1 MSIVPARRPVSTY
14 RLQLHAD
21 FGFQQAR
28 ALVPYLAQLG
38 ITDCYTSP
46 YFKANPGSRHG
57 YDISDHGVLNPEIG
71 TDEDYVAFA
80 DALAAHGLGHIVDF
94 VPNHMAADASSN
106 PWWRDVLQHGER
118 SRFAVFFDI
127 DWNPVKPELRGKVLL
142 PVLGD
147 QYGAVLE
154 RGELRVERA
163 GDDGALTLRYFER
176 SLPLDPRTVDP
187 AASPDAL
194 NGTPGDPR
202 SFDALHQ
209 LLAAQPY
216 RLAYWRTAS
225 DEINYRRFFDI
236 NELVGLRMEVDDA
249 FTASHALL
257 GRLIRDG
264 QVTGVRVDHPDG
276 LFDPAAYFE
285 RLQRLSPA
293 PLYVA
298 AEKILSLGESLS
310 PDWPVA
316 GTTGYDF
323 LNLTSGLFVD
333 PRHVTTLRRAYA
345 RLTGQTRSF
354 DDVAYEARQ
363 TVMQTTMAAELNVL
377 AHALNRLSEQDRRCR
392 DFTLNSCRHVLR
404 EVAACFPVYRTYVSD
419 RGVSAFDRQVVSAA
433 IAEARRRNP
442 VMEGSIFDFL
452 RARLLPTDDAPAAVR
467 RFAMKAQQF
476 TAPVQAKGVEDTAF
490 YRYHALISANE
501 VGGHPAHPAV
511 SAADFHRANG
521 DRRRDWPLS
530 MLATATHDT
539 KRGEDARLRIA
550 AISEIPDQWRK
561 AVAMW
566 MRINNRHR
574 TRVDGPWAPDRNDE
588 YLFYQSLVGAWPA
601 ELAGAPIPAAAPPE
615 FVDRMAAY
623 MAKAVR
629 EAKVHTSWIHQDAA
643 YEEAVDRFVRRTLT
657 GATAPRFFQAFLP
670 LQRRLAQAGAVNSLA
685 QLVLKLSS
693 PGVPDFYQGT
703 ELWDLSLVDPDNR
716 RPVDFDVRAGA
727 LASVGDMRDL
737 TELLSAWTDGRVKL
751 AVTARGLRFRRDH
764 PHIVLDGDYEPLD
777 VAGSLSEHV
786 VAFARRSNAGALIAI
801 VPRLTMSLSMHD
813 GWPVGPGCWGDT
825 TAHLPAASTGAIFE
839 NVLTG
844 SRVRD
849 AAGGVP
855 LGEVMVVCPVALLW
869 APTNRPMALG
879 GIRA

>member
-1 MSIVPARRPVSTY
+1 
-14 RLQLHAD
+14 
-21 FGFQQAR
+21 
-28 ALVPYLAQLG
+28 
-38 ITDCYTSP
+38 
-46 YFKANPGSRHG
+46 
-57 YDISDHGVLNPEIG
+57 
-71 TDEDYVAFA
+71 
-80 DALAAHGLGHIVDF
+80 
-94 VPNHMAADASSN
+94 
-106 PWWRDVLQHGER
+106 
-118 SRFAVFFDI
+118 
-127 DWNPVKPELRGKVLL
+127 
-142 PVLGD
+142 
-147 QYGAVLE
+147 
-154 RGELRVERA
+154 
-163 GDDGALTLRYFER
+163 
-176 SLPLDPRTVDP
+176 
-187 AASPDAL
+187 
-194 NGTPGDPR
+194 
-202 SFDALHQ
+202 
-209 LLAAQPY
+209 
-216 RLAYWRTAS
+216 
-225 DEINYRRFFDI
+225 
-236 NELVGLRMEVDDA
+236 
-249 FTASHALL
+249 
-257 GRLIRDG
+257 
-264 QVTGVRVDHPDG
+264 VTGIRVDHPDG

-285 RLQRLSPA
+285 RLQQLSPA

-298 AEKILSLGESLS
+298 AEKILSFGESLS

-404 EVAACFPVYRTYVSD
+404 EVAACFPVYRTHVSD

-490 YRYHALISANE
+490 YRYHALVSANE

-511 SAADFHRANG
+511 SAGDFHRANG

-550 AISEIPDQWRK
+550 AISEGPDQWRK

-566 MRINNRHR
+566 MRLNNRHR

-615 FVDRMAAY
+615 FVDRIAAY

-629 EAKVHTSWIHQDAA
+629 EAKIHTSWIHQDVA

-716 RPVDFDVRAGA
+716 RPVDFDARAAA
-727 LASVGDMRDL
+727 LASLGDMHDL
-737 TELLSAWTDGRVKL
+737 AELFSAWPDGRVKL

-764 PHIVLDGDYEPLD
+764 PEVVRDGDYTPLD
-777 VAGSLSEHV
+777 VIGLLSEHV
-786 VAFARRSNAGALIAI
+786 VAFARRSNGGALIAI
-801 VPRLTMSLSMHD
+801 VPRLTMSLSSVGAWPMGIDVWRDTRVILD
-813 GWPVGPGCWGDT
+813 GRVDARSFNHVLNGET
-825 TAHLPAASTGAIFE
+825 VAARDGAIQ
-839 NVLTG
+839 VG
-844 SRVRD
+844 D
-849 AAGGVP
+849 A
-855 LGEVMVVCPVALLW
+855 LRSCPVAMLFASDTL
-869 APTNRPMALG
+869 R
-879 GIRA
+879 